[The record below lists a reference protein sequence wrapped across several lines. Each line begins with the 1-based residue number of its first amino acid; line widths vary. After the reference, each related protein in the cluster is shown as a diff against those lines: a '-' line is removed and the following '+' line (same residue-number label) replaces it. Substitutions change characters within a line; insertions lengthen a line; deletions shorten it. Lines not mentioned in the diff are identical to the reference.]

1 MVLCI
6 RCRRPEETR
15 VRVVHCSMMGGRC
28 LACKEDL
35 ELEQKIQELQERRRE
50 LRTRM
55 NVNHDPFILKLPPE
69 VASHIFLL
77 SMGARDAYKVSGNG
91 LPTPFLLGAVCR
103 GWRQLA
109 RSTPRLWSTLD
120 FNLTDSMDALPHLV
134 ADWLERSGG
143 LPLTLKVYYSDRG
156 SDLLKKRYIPST
168 PSTSI
173 RDVGLM
179 SSSCFP
185 RLIFTISVAAPQLK
199 TFAIFQFPIQVSK
212 LGIYPHEV

>member
-1 MVLCI
+1 
-6 RCRRPEETR
+6 
-15 VRVVHCSMMGGRC
+15 MGGRC

-156 SDLLKKRYIPST
+156 SDLLKKRYIPVIDTLNEHSGRWFDVKFVLPPAYLHHLRGSSPAKNLCDLSISN
-168 PSTSI
+168 PSFK
-173 RDVGLM
+173 VGD
-179 SSSCFP
+179 
-185 RLIFTISVAAPQLK
+185 ISP
-199 TFAIFQFPIQVSK
+199 
-212 LGIYPHEV
+212 